1 MSEIITSLDEKLF
14 SELQNEKLVLL
25 HTIDTDT
32 GAPTSSA
39 ISWVCAPSA
48 ETIRFAVDQR
58 SRLVANVKANAKVS
72 LTIFANNT
80 VNIVYGQASIVVDAL
95 EEVPFKLTCVDIHI
109 ESVRD
114 GMFYGSRISVEPAYE
129 KTYDKRAA
137 EKLDSEVFAAMK
149 KA

>member
-1 MSEIITSLDEKLF
+1 LNEVVTSLNEKLY
-14 SELQNEKLVLL
+14 SELQHEKLVLL
-25 HTIDTDT
+25 HTIDSES

-39 ISWVCAPSA
+39 ISWVLAPHP

-58 SRLVANVKANAKVS
+58 SRLVANLKANNKVS

-80 VNIVYGQASIVVDAL
+80 VNIVYGNATVVVDELA
-95 EEVPFKLTCVDIHI
+95 EVPFKLTCVDIHI
-109 ESVRD
+109 ESIRD

-137 EKLDSEVFAAMK
+137 EKLDAEVFAAMK

>member
-14 SELQNEKLVLL
+14 NELQNEKLVLL
-25 HTIDTDT
+25 HTVDSDT

-39 ISWVCAPSA
+39 ISWVFAPNKESV
-48 ETIRFAVDQR
+48 RFAVDQR

-80 VNIVYGQASIVVDAL
+80 VNIVYGQASIVVDEL
-95 EEVPFKLTCVDIHI
+95 DEVPFKLTCVDIHI